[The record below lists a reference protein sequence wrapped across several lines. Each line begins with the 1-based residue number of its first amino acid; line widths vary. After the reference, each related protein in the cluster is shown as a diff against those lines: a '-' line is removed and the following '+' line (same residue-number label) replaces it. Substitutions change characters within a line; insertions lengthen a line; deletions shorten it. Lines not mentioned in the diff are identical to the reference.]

1 MAATSKSEYDFIW
14 SNLPDKGLL
23 RIDSIWNPS
32 QFAGQIS
39 SFSSWGP
46 TDGLTLKP
54 EITGIGGNVFSA
66 YVGNDY
72 AVASGTSM
80 ASPAV
85 AASAALVRQYLRES
99 GVAEEQLPHM
109 VNCLLMSTATPVRD
123 AILLKEEP

>member
-1 MAATSKSEYDFIW
+1 MQVKYPAS
-14 SNLPDKGLL
+14 PPGV
-23 RIDSIWNPS
+23 
-32 QFAGQIS
+32 
-39 SFSSWGP
+39 P

-85 AASAALVRQYLRES
+85 AASAALVRQYLRDT
-99 GVAEEQLPHM
+99 GVAERIMPHM
-109 VNCLLMSTATPVRD
+109 VNCLLMSTATPLSVTKHGTLYFVRRQGQGP
-123 AILLKEEP
+123 ASRRPYGLRGLYPGRGHQQSQI